1 MNTRRRVLSGLAAT
15 GLGGLPGLSRG
26 QAADTLKIGLNL
38 ERTGVAASYG
48 GHLLIAA
55 QIALDEI
62 NAAGGVNG
70 SKLEFVIED
79 NRSSPE
85 QAVIAT
91 RNLEKAGVFSILGPI
106 QSSQCRTAFPASNRA
121 GLVSV
126 SPGSGAPGLTAQ
138 NRPWTFRNAAI
149 DQVIIDELVATL
161 RKRYPNAKNV
171 VATLEA
177 KDAYVTNLVKNVAPS
192 ALERN
197 GFTIVNKDALIEIP
211 AETTDYSVFVTRIKA
226 LNPDLVL
233 LGIQFESGAR
243 LMREAQRQKLAVPMF
258 AGLGYVTD
266 SVADA
271 AKDLEVWAG
280 QPFDPNG
287 SDAATQAFVKTFK
300 ARVEKELPGQYTN
313 PTYIDAGGYETVRML
328 ADAYKAAGATPKSAP
343 AEVRAKVRDYLAGL
357 KSFQGL
363 GNTLSINAEGDAIKP
378 TLLYRT
384 GGGKWTKV

>member
-1 MNTRRRVLSGLAAT
+1 MNPRRRVLSGLAAT
-15 GLGGLPGLSRG
+15 GLAGLPAIGRT
-26 QAADTLKIGLNL
+26 QAQDTLKIGLNV
-38 ERTGVAASYG
+38 ERTGGAASYG
-48 GHLLIAA
+48 AHMLIAA
-55 QIALDEI
+55 QIALDEL

-91 RNLEKAGVFSILGPI
+91 RNLEKAGVLSMLGPI
-106 QSSQCRTAFPASNRA
+106 QSSQCRTAFPAANRA
-121 GLVSV
+121 SLVAI

-149 DQVIIDELVATL
+149 DQFIIDELVATL

-171 VATLEA
+171 VALLEA
-177 KDAYVTNLVKNVAPS
+177 KDAYVTFLVKTVAPPP
-192 ALERN
+192 LEKH

-233 LGIQFESGAR
+233 LGIQFESAAR
-243 LMREAQRQKLAVPMF
+243 LLREAQRQKLVVPMF

-271 AKDLEVWAG
+271 AKDMEVWAG
-280 QPFDPNG
+280 QPFDPNAA
-287 SDAATQAFVKTFK
+287 DAATQGFVKTFK
-300 ARVEKELPGQYTN
+300 ARVEKELPGQYTT
-313 PTYIDAGGYETVRML
+313 PTYIDAGAYETVRIL
-328 ADAYKAAGATPKSAP
+328 ADAFKAAGATPKSNP
-343 AEVRAKVRDYLAGL
+343 AEVRTKVRDYLAGL
-357 KSFQGL
+357 KNYQGL
-363 GNTLSINAEGDAIKP
+363 GNSLSINADGDAVKP